1 MNTKTHLLI
10 PLTLILLIIV
20 HANAQSKRRGPK
32 PKASPSPTPTAT
44 PSPTPVP
51 LPSPTPTLLRIEPVS
66 RSVATLGLEDTHLTI
81 SRPPNTTAGD
91 FLIAHLGG
99 VPGAI
104 TLSAPAGW
112 FFLRQDYN
120 DTFNPFTGYANYRA
134 TIYFKVITSD
144 EPESYTW
151 VLSSTP
157 LGYSGAITAY
167 RGVDTLSP
175 IDAHDGAPTGAIS
188 DGYISPEIV
197 TTVPDT
203 YLLLLLSIDAFALE
217 PDNRGCLAPAGM
229 DQRYEVLNSDNFIAG
244 LDTPNPDV
252 GPVESMAIN
261 CIGNGAPGI
270 VAVVALRPARP

>member
-1 MNTKTHLLI
+1 MPSPIKLC
-10 PLTLILLIIV
+10 LILITCVFILASV
-20 HANAQSKRRGPK
+20 PAQSKRRGPK

-66 RSVATLGLEDTHLTI
+66 RSVTTLGLEDTHLTI
-81 SRPPNTTAGD
+81 NRPPNTTAGD

-120 DTFNPFTGYANYRA
+120 DTFNPFTGYANYKA
-134 TIYFKVITSD
+134 AIYFKVITSD

-175 IDAHDGAPTGAIS
+175 IDAHDGAPAGVMS
-188 DGYISPEIV
+188 DGYASSEIT

-203 YLLLLLSIDAFALE
+203 YLLLLVSIDAFALA

-244 LDTPNPDV
+244 VDVPNSSV
-252 GPVESMAIN
+252 GPIGPITIN

-270 VAVVALRPARP
+270 VAAVALRPAQ